1 MTTTERTRRD
11 FTLTWTLD
19 APAAD
24 VFQAWTDPDHLD
36 WYYNPNHPPTEP
48 LELELRVGGVW
59 RQHMVIDEETDFMT
73 GGVYREIV
81 PNEKLVFAW
90 GATDG
95 WPRIDLDAL
104 DEGPQVT
111 VTLHEGDGRTVM
123 TVHVELPASL
133 SEDEVQEWFSM
144 GVRDGWQDTV
154 DRLASALADASATG

>member
-36 WYYNPNHPPTEP
+36 WYYNPNYPPTEP
-48 LELELRVGGVW
+48 LELDLRVGGVW

-111 VTLHEGDGRTVM
+111 VTLHEGGGRTVM

-154 DRLASALADASATG
+154 DRLASALADASAIG

>member
-36 WYYNPNHPPTEP
+36 WYYNPNYPPTEP
-48 LELELRVGGVW
+48 LELDLRVGGVW

-111 VTLHEGDGRTVM
+111 VTLHEGGGRTVM

-154 DRLASALADASATG
+154 DRLASALADASAMG